1 MTGRGAI
8 TTARGATTTGRT
20 ATHPARCT
28 PAAQTTALASVVAK
42 AIKLPTRS
50 TGIRCFI
57 ANDFLRFVVTEKSD
71 ATRGLLFVG
80 EQPGG
85 RRQSFPSSGD
95 SRSHK

>member
-28 PAAQTTALASVVAK
+28 PAAQTTALASVVVK

-50 TGIRCFI
+50 RGIRYFI
-57 ANDFLRFVVTEKSD
+57 ANNFLRFVVTEKSD
-71 ATRGLLFVG
+71 AT
-80 EQPGG
+80 
-85 RRQSFPSSGD
+85 
-95 SRSHK
+95 